1 MIVADTNLIAYRLIE
16 GEQTELALAVLARD
30 PDWRVPPLWRHEFLS
45 VLAVHASHGNITEGE
60 CLTLFERAVS
70 LLQAGEHQP
79 GLSEALVLALQA
91 RITPYD
97 AQFVVLARQLGSRLI
112 TSDRELLRKFPGLAC
127 SPRGFIEGSG
137 SPHETAAVY
146 MPRRKNMSRLRE
158 SIAKAEAGKLK
169 KRALIED

>member
-16 GEQTELALAVLARD
+16 GEQTALALAVLARD

-70 LLQAGEHQP
+70 LLQTSEHQP
-79 GLSEALVLALQA
+79 GLGEALVLALQA

-97 AQFVVLARQLGSRLI
+97 APFVVLAHQLGARLV

-127 SPRGFIEGSG
+127 SPRGFVEDSG
-137 SPHETAAVY
+137 AIHEAAAAYTPHKRVRQR
-146 MPRRKNMSRLRE
+146 P
-158 SIAKAEAGKLK
+158 KA
-169 KRALIED
+169 